1 MQNLFTGLLALPSIE
16 FTTDYDLIVKKIK
29 QVDPIQYAKTR
40 NFINGAV
47 TYLSPYI
54 SRGVISVKQ
63 VQDAV
68 LSEGYKPYEI
78 EKFLQELAWR
88 EYYQR
93 VWQAKDDLIW
103 QDLKQPQPDTLH
115 YQMIT
120 AVQNAVTGITII
132 DEQINDLYATG
143 YMHNH
148 TRMYIAAINCNIA
161 KAHWLQPSKW
171 LYYHL
176 LDGDIAS
183 NNCSWQWV
191 AGAFASK
198 KYYCNQDN
206 INKYTNTHQ
215 QYTFLDKPFEEI
227 PLLPMPYVLKENIAL
242 QLQTVLPITAL
253 PFIDTSKPTLIYNAY
268 NIDPLWRKDENVNR
282 ILLLE
287 PSHFYKYPV
296 SEKVI
301 SFIIDL
307 AKNITGIQVYCGE
320 VASLQSLYKESTLNA
335 GEAFIAKEHSAFN
348 HYPGVKDSRDWMYPE
363 VTGFY
368 PSFFSYWKRC
378 EKYLLGLFS

>member
-1 MQNLFTGLLALPSIE
+1 MQTLFGDLNETPQPE
-16 FTTDYDLIVKKIK
+16 FVTDYNLILEKVQHIN
-29 QVDPIQYAKTR
+29 PIQYAKTR

-63 VQDAV
+63 VQETV
-68 LSEGYKPYEI
+68 FKKGYKPYQI

-93 VWQAKDDLIW
+93 VWQAKTDLIW

-115 YQMIT
+115 HQMIMSIE
-120 AVQNAVTGITII
+120 NAATGIASI
-132 DEQINDLYATG
+132 DEQIKNLYATG
-143 YMHNH
+143 YLHNH
-148 TRMYIAAINCNIA
+148 TRMYVASIACNIG

-191 AGAFASK
+191 SGAFASK

-206 INKYTNTHQ
+206 INKYTHSNQ
-215 QYTFLDKPFEEI
+215 QHTFLDKSYEDI
-227 PLLPMPYVLKENIAL
+227 TTLPVPHVLKATSTL
-242 QLQTVLPITAL
+242 QLQAAL
-253 PFIDTSKPTLIYNAY
+253 PATAIPQLDITIPTLIYNAY
-268 NIDPLWRKDENVNR
+268 NLDPLWRANDNVNR
-282 ILLLE
+282 VLLLE
-287 PSHFYKYPV
+287 PSHFNKYPV

-301 SFIIDL
+301 TFIISL
-307 AKNITGIQVYCGE
+307 SKNIAGVQVYCGE
-320 VASLQSLYKESTLNA
+320 VSVLQSLYKDSKLTTI
-335 GEAFIAKEHSAFN
+335 EAFISKEHPAFS
-348 HYPGVKDSRDWMYPE
+348 HYPGIKDDRDWMYPQ
-363 VTGFY
+363 VTGY
-368 PSFFSYWKRC
+368 YSSFFSYWKKSER
-378 EKYLLGLFS
+378 YLK